1 MDHSKISQSGD
12 SSVPNSPCNQQDFKT
27 SISDCYNSIKEN
39 NKKIYSHCIEIQNKI
54 HSVLNEYLNK
64 FEKYKE
70 RFSEYNAEIEKL
82 KAEELHLK
90 SDKQDKIEEC
100 EKAKQQLDEYHENM
114 HNILQL
120 TESLEAKINIEE
132 EKTKEY
138 EQLLVTQQSNDEKI
152 VEFDK
157 AINYFQSR
165 LGLKL
170 KSKED
175 LGLSFIF
182 THINP
187 DNQDEQF
194 EFCIKIIDNDEY
206 SVTLCQPE
214 IPEAK
219 LLLEKLNETND
230 LKSFVAAVRE
240 KFKEQI
246 SKESQ
251 HTS

>member
-1 MDHSKISQSGD
+1 MFSCIKISQSGD

-64 FEKYKE
+64 FEKYK
-70 RFSEYNAEIEKL
+70 
-82 KAEELHLK
+82 
-90 SDKQDKIEEC
+90 DKQDKIEEC